1 MQIYIF
7 RHNIAHISKKK
18 LSETKKNEKFPS
30 YGSSEISQMHC
41 QSAFISVK
49 SSRLSMITV

>member
-18 LSETKKNEKFPS
+18 LSETKKNENFPP

-41 QSAFISVK
+41 QSALIRVK